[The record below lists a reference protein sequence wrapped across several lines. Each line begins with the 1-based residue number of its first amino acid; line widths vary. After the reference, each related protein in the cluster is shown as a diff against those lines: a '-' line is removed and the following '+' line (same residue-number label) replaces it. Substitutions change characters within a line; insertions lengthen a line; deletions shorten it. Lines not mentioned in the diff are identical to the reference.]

1 MIPSS
6 ARPSTGLS
14 RASTCDPPGTRRSPH
29 AYPRLARRRTRGA
42 IASSHGS
49 SRSTPLDDDY
59 GYEVLSFYFK
69 TTLENLMEV
78 VIDRDAFLK
87 GLQMVQNI
95 VEPRQTLPILANVL
109 LEAAGDSVRLT
120 ATDLEVGARVS
131 VPAKVG
137 AKGAITLSAR
147 KLAEIV
153 KELPAAAVA
162 LKVSEN
168 VTVSLRCGG
177 ATYRM
182 VGLAPDD
189 FPPVVPASPQSWVSI
204 EAKMLREMLTQTS
217 FAVSH
222 DETRYALNGVLFV
235 FQGKDV
241 RMVATDGHRLALSAR
256 SLGQGVASAT
266 GIVPRKA
273 VTEIMRVIGAGEEV
287 QIAIT
292 ENQFVLQMPNFVMT
306 ARLIEGQFPNYDAVI
321 PKTHPARLTTARGGL
336 SSALR
341 RVAVMAEERNKPVK
355 LALSPASLKVSAS
368 SQELGEAEEILDVEY
383 AGEEMVIGFNSRY
396 LLEAMAALEKDQ
408 VVLEIKDA
416 QSPGVIK
423 SVEGE
428 GYCCVI
434 MPMRI

>member
-1 MIPSS
+1 
-6 ARPSTGLS
+6 
-14 RASTCDPPGTRRSPH
+14 
-29 AYPRLARRRTRGA
+29 
-42 IASSHGS
+42 
-49 SRSTPLDDDY
+49 
-59 GYEVLSFYFK
+59 VL
-69 TTLENLMEV
+69 
-78 VIDRDAFLK
+78 DRDAFLK

-109 LEAAGDSVRLT
+109 LEAAGDNVRLT

-131 VPAKVG
+131 VPAKVV
-137 AKGAITLSAR
+137 AKGAITVSAR

-153 KELPAAAVA
+153 KELPAAAVV

-168 VTVSLRCGG
+168 VTVTLRCGG
-177 ATYRM
+177 ASYRM

-189 FPPVVPASPQSWVSI
+189 FPPVVPAAPQSWVSI
-204 EAKMLREMLTQTS
+204 EAKLLREMLLQTS

-222 DETRYALNGVLFV
+222 DETRYALNGVLFT

-241 RMVATDGHRLALSAR
+241 RMVATDGHRLALSTR

-287 QIAIT
+287 QLAIT

-306 ARLIEGQFPNYDAVI
+306 ARLIEGQFPNYEAVI
-321 PKTHPARLTTARGGL
+321 PKAHPGRLTTARAGL
-336 SSALR
+336 SAALR

-368 SQELGEAEEILDVEY
+368 SQELGEAEEILDVDY

>member
-1 MIPSS
+1 
-6 ARPSTGLS
+6 
-14 RASTCDPPGTRRSPH
+14 
-29 AYPRLARRRTRGA
+29 
-42 IASSHGS
+42 
-49 SRSTPLDDDY
+49 
-59 GYEVLSFYFK
+59 
-69 TTLENLMEV
+69 MEV

-109 LEAAGDSVRLT
+109 LEAAGDTVRLT

-137 AKGAITLSAR
+137 AKGAITVSAR

-153 KELPAAAVA
+153 KELPAAAIV

-168 VTVSLRCGG
+168 VTVTLRCGG
-177 ATYRM
+177 ASYRM
-182 VGLAPDD
+182 IGLAPDD

-204 EAKMLREMLTQTS
+204 EAKVLREMLTQTS

-222 DETRYALNGVLFV
+222 DETRYALNGVLFA

-241 RMVATDGHRLALSAR
+241 RMVATDGHRLALSTR

-306 ARLIEGQFPNYDAVI
+306 ARLIEGQFPNYEAVI
-321 PKTHPARLTTARGGL
+321 PKAHPGRLTTARAGL
-336 SSALR
+336 SAALR

-368 SQELGEAEEILDVEY
+368 SQELGEAEEILDVDY

>member
-1 MIPSS
+1 
-6 ARPSTGLS
+6 
-14 RASTCDPPGTRRSPH
+14 
-29 AYPRLARRRTRGA
+29 
-42 IASSHGS
+42 
-49 SRSTPLDDDY
+49 
-59 GYEVLSFYFK
+59 
-69 TTLENLMEV
+69 MEV
-78 VIDRDAFLK
+78 VLDRDAFLK

-109 LEAAGDSVRLT
+109 LEAEGEGVRMT

-137 AKGAITLSAR
+137 SKGAITVSAR

-153 KELPAAAVA
+153 KELPAAAVE
-162 LKVSEN
+162 LKVTDN
-168 VTVSLRCGG
+168 VMVRLRCGG
-177 ATYRM
+177 ATYRL

-189 FPPVVPASPQSWVSI
+189 FPPVVPAAPQSWVTI
-204 EAKMLREMLTQTS
+204 EAKVLRDMLTQTS

-222 DETRYALNGVLFV
+222 DETRYALNGVLFA

-241 RMVATDGHRLALSAR
+241 RMVATDGHRLALSMR
-256 SLGQGVASAT
+256 SLGQAIPNAT

-273 VTEIMRVIGAGEEV
+273 VSEIMRVLGAGEEV
-287 QIAIT
+287 QLAIT

-321 PKTHPARLTTARGGL
+321 PRSHPGRLAAAKSSL
-336 SSALR
+336 SAALR

-355 LALSPASLKVSAS
+355 LAISPASLKVTAS
-368 SQELGEAEEILDVEY
+368 SQELGEAEEILEVEY
-383 AGEEMVIGFNSRY
+383 AGEEIVIGFNSRY
-396 LLEAMAALEKDQ
+396 LLEAMGALEKDK
-408 VVLEIKDA
+408 VVFEIKDA

-423 SVEGE
+423 SVEDE

>member
-1 MIPSS
+1 
-6 ARPSTGLS
+6 
-14 RASTCDPPGTRRSPH
+14 
-29 AYPRLARRRTRGA
+29 
-42 IASSHGS
+42 
-49 SRSTPLDDDY
+49 
-59 GYEVLSFYFK
+59 
-69 TTLENLMEV
+69 MEV

-109 LEAAGDSVRLT
+109 LEAEGEGVRMT
-120 ATDLEVGARVS
+120 ATDLEVGARVT

-137 AKGAITLSAR
+137 SKGSITVSAR

-153 KELPAAAVA
+153 KELPAAAVE
-162 LKVSEN
+162 LKVTDN
-168 VTVSLRCGG
+168 VMVRLRCGG
-177 ATYRM
+177 ATYRL

-189 FPPVVPASPQSWVSI
+189 FPPVVPAAPQSWVTI
-204 EAKMLREMLTQTS
+204 EAKVLRDMLTQTS

-222 DETRYALNGVLFV
+222 DETRYALNGVLFA

-241 RMVATDGHRLALSAR
+241 RMVATDGHRLALSMR
-256 SLGQGVASAT
+256 SLGQAIPNAT

-273 VTEIMRVIGAGEEV
+273 VSEIMRVLGAGEEV
-287 QIAIT
+287 QLAIT

-321 PKTHPARLTTARGGL
+321 PRAHPGRLAAAKSSL
-336 SSALR
+336 SAALR

-355 LALSPASLKVSAS
+355 LAISPASLKVTAS
-368 SQELGEAEEILDVEY
+368 SPELGEAEEILEVEY
-383 AGEEMVIGFNSRY
+383 AGEEIVIGFNSRY
-396 LLEAMAALEKDQ
+396 LLEAMGALEKDK
-408 VVLEIKDA
+408 VVFEIKDA

-423 SVEGE
+423 SVEDE

>member
-1 MIPSS
+1 
-6 ARPSTGLS
+6 
-14 RASTCDPPGTRRSPH
+14 
-29 AYPRLARRRTRGA
+29 
-42 IASSHGS
+42 
-49 SRSTPLDDDY
+49 
-59 GYEVLSFYFK
+59 
-69 TTLENLMEV
+69 MEV
-78 VIDRDAFLK
+78 VLDRDAFLK

-109 LEAAGDSVRLT
+109 LEAEGDNVRLT

-131 VPAKVG
+131 VPAKVA
-137 AKGAITLSAR
+137 AKGAITVSAR

-153 KELPAAAVA
+153 KELPAAAVV

-168 VTVSLRCGG
+168 VTVTLRCGG
-177 ATYRM
+177 ASYRM

-189 FPPVVPASPQSWVSI
+189 FPPVVPAAPQSWVSI
-204 EAKMLREMLTQTS
+204 EAKLLREMLLQTS

-222 DETRYALNGVLFV
+222 DETRYALNGVLFT

-241 RMVATDGHRLALSAR
+241 RMVATDGHRLALSTR

-287 QIAIT
+287 QLAIT

-306 ARLIEGQFPNYDAVI
+306 ARLIEGQFPNYEAVI
-321 PKTHPARLTTARGGL
+321 PKAHPGRLTTARAGL
-336 SSALR
+336 SAALR

-368 SQELGEAEEILDVEY
+368 SQELGEAEEILDVDY

>member
-6 ARPSTGLS
+6 ARRSTGLS
-14 RASTCDPPGTRRSPH
+14 RASTCDPHRPPRSPH
-29 AYPRLARRRTRGA
+29 AYPRHERRPTDADVVVSR
-42 IASSHGS
+42 GS
-49 SRSTPLDDDY
+49 SRSTPLDGYYD
-59 GYEVLSFYFK
+59 YEVVSFFLT

-109 LEAAGDSVRLT
+109 LEADGENVRLT
-120 ATDLEVGARVS
+120 ATDLEVGARVA

-137 AKGAITLSAR
+137 SKGAITLSAR

-162 LKVSEN
+162 LKVTDN

-182 VGLAPDD
+182 VGLAADD
-189 FPPVVPASPQSWVSI
+189 FPPVVPASPESWI
-204 EAKMLREMLTQTS
+204 GLDAKTLRDMLAQTS

-235 FQGKDV
+235 FQGKDI
-241 RMVATDGHRLALSAR
+241 RMVATDGHRLALSVR
-256 SLGQGVASAT
+256 SLGKGVSGAT

-273 VTEIMRVIGAGEEV
+273 VTEIMRVLGAGEEV

-306 ARLIEGQFPNYDAVI
+306 ARLIDGQFPNYDAVI
-321 PKTHPARLTTARGGL
+321 PKAHPGRLVVSRPAFAA
-336 SSALR
+336 ALR
-341 RVAVMAEERNKPVK
+341 RVSVMAEERNKPVK
-355 LALSPASLKVSAS
+355 LALSPASLKVTAS
-368 SQELGEAEEILDVEY
+368 SQELGEDEEN
-383 AGEEMVIGFNSRY
+383 IG
-396 LLEAMAALEKDQ
+396 
-408 VVLEIKDA
+408 
-416 QSPGVIK
+416 
-423 SVEGE
+423 
-428 GYCCVI
+428 
-434 MPMRI
+434 